1 MKLISDLHIHSKY
14 SRSCGKELNLAN
26 LEKWAKIKG
35 VDLLGTGDF
44 THPKWIEELKSGLTE
59 DGSGVLK
66 SKSGYPFILQTEISL
81 MYSQGGKGRRV
92 HNVVLAPDF
101 DTVDQITEELLK
113 RGRIDYDG
121 RPIFKI
127 PCNEFVEMLRGINNR
142 IEVIPAHIWTPH
154 FAMFGSKSGFNSVKE
169 CFGSQAKHINAIET
183 GLSSDPAMNYRVS
196 QLDDKAIVSFSDLH
210 SYWPW
215 RLGREATV
223 FDIDLTYDSLI
234 NALKTREGIVET
246 YEVDPNYG
254 KYHFDG
260 HRKCDVIMPPH
271 LTKKFKGICPVCKKN
286 MIIGVMNRIEDLA
299 DRESSFENKKPKS
312 LKPFRYLMPLHEIL
326 SAHLKKG
333 IATKTVWN
341 EYNQITKPFKNE
353 FDVLLNVKK
362 EQLLKVTTPQIAELI
377 MRNRAGNVYV
387 YPGFD
392 GNYGRPVFDE
402 KEIEKLKEEI
412 NREEYRAKSQTGLN
426 DF

>member
-1 MKLISDLHIHSKY
+1 MKLVSDLHIHSKY
-14 SRSCGKELNLAN
+14 SRSCGKELDLAN

-44 THPKWIEELKSGLTE
+44 THPKWIKELKSNLVE
-59 DGSGVLK
+59 DDTGVLN
-66 SKSGYPFILQTEISL
+66 SKTGYPFILQTEISL

-92 HNVVLAPDF
+92 HNVVLAPNF
-101 DTVDQITEELLK
+101 DAVDQITEELLK

-127 PCNEFVEMLRGINNR
+127 PCIDFVEMLKGIDKR

-154 FAMFGSKSGFNSVKE
+154 FAMFGSKSGFSSVKE
-169 CFGSQAKHINAIET
+169 CYGSQAKHINAIET
-183 GLSSDPAMNYRVS
+183 GLSSDPAMNWRVKD
-196 QLDDKAIVSFSDLH
+196 LDDKAIVSFSDLH

-215 RLGREATV
+215 RMGREATV
-223 FDIDLTYDSLI
+223 FDIDLKYDSLI
-234 NALKTREGIVET
+234 NALKTKKGIVET

-286 MIIGVMNRIEDLA
+286 MIIGVMNRIEEMA
-299 DRESSFENKKPKS
+299 DRAEGYQSQNQQK
-312 LKPFRYLMPLHEIL
+312 FRHLVPLHEIL
-326 SAHLKKG
+326 SSHLGKG
-333 IATKTVWN
+333 VNTKTVWN
-341 EYNQITKPFKNE
+341 EYNQIMKQFKNE
-353 FDVLLNVKK
+353 FDVMLNAS
-362 EQLLKVTTPQIAELI
+362 QNDLMKVTTPAIVDLI
-377 MRNRAGNVYV
+377 MKNRNGGIYV

-392 GNYGRPVFDE
+392 GNYGRPVFDK

-412 NREEYRAKSQTGLN
+412 NREEYRAKNQMGLG